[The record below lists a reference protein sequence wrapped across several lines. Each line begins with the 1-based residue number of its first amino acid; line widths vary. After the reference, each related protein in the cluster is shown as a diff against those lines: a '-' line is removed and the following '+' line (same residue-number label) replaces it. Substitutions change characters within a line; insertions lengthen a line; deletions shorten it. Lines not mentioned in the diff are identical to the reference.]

1 MGYKQSTQWTWDFL
15 MSFASRLQ
23 ALRKEYNLTQRQ
35 LAELADVHVAQIR
48 RYEAGDAQPTLTV
61 IRNIAMGLH
70 ISADQLAFE
79 EGERAPSD
87 DWKLQFEAL
96 SQFDDKER
104 EVAKAVI
111 DGLILRHT
119 ANRFSKAGQ

>member
-1 MGYKQSTQWTWDFL
+1 MGYKANSQWTWDFL
-15 MSFASRLQ
+15 MSFAKRL
-23 ALRKEYNLTQRQ
+23 ASLRKEHSLTQKQ

-70 ISADQLAFE
+70 ISADELAFDDN
-79 EGERAPSD
+79 EREPSD
-87 DWKLQFEAL
+87 DWRLQFGAL

-104 EVAKAVI
+104 EVAKAR
-111 DGLILRHT
+111 GTSQRGKS
-119 ANRFSKAGQ
+119 ANKK

>member
-1 MGYKQSTQWTWDFL
+1 MSYKANSQWTWDFL

-23 ALRKEYNLTQRQ
+23 ALRKEYSLTQRQ

-70 ISADQLAFE
+70 ISADELAFDDN
-79 EGERAPSD
+79 EREPSD

-119 ANRFSKAGQ
+119 ANRFSKAG